1 MDCISSQSRWRLIPV
16 AIRLKE
22 LISWVKSIWKVF
34 VMFLLLQC
42 SSWRQ
47 TRAARAQLCRSGPVS
62 KGALFG
68 SCPSGHLEW
77 GRRQQSQWKSSRSDS
92 IRVWVRS
99 LASAAKIF
107 IYVVCYITIWC
118 LKMSATTHF
127 KSVHIAHTVLS
138 QLTPFFDFATR
149 EYSAADE
156 SSCFQDWFTSAYF
169 GGGKLRKIRL
179 FFK

>member
-1 MDCISSQSRWRLIPV
+1 MEV
-16 AIRLKE
+16 AL
-22 LISWVKSIWKVF
+22 LGIWSGADVNKVNGKAA
-34 VMFLLLQC
+34 V
-42 SSWRQ
+42 Q
-47 TRAARAQLCRSGPVS
+47 T
-62 KGALFG
+62 
-68 SCPSGHLEW
+68 PSGYESDLW
-77 GRRQQSQWKSSRSDS
+77 LRQQRF
-92 IRVWVRS
+92 
-99 LASAAKIF
+99 F